1 MAPDT
6 TPVSARGSSWRAA
19 TGRTRILVMEDQPEV
34 HRTLDD
40 ALGERYSYEFASC
53 VEQARE
59 KLSAA
64 PFHLALWEIQ
74 TPSEFGF
81 ALVEEIIRE
90 YPETAIVLITRL
102 DDPEVADRA
111 FGLGVSGY
119 LVRPFLTRQL
129 LITMMNVLRQR
140 DISVEKQ
147 AEARQDGLA
156 VARERAIEELH
167 GSRQETVEC
176 LARTVECLAR
186 AIEMHD
192 AETGQHVKRM
202 GLIAAF
208 LGDLLGLDRG
218 RVLLLRAAAP
228 MHDVGKIATPEDI
241 LQKPGPLTPSER
253 KQMERHTTVGNQI
266 LGDSD
271 SDLLRMAAKIALT
284 HHERWDGNGY
294 PLGLSGEGIPLEG
307 RIVAVVDVFD
317 ALLSHRCYWPAMSV
331 DAVAATIREGRGSQ
345 FDPQIVDALLNHLD
359 EALRLRSVHP

>member
-1 MAPDT
+1 MQRRERGAKVRLMAPDP
-6 TPVSARGSSWRAA
+6 TPVSALGSSWKAA

-64 PFHLALWEIQ
+64 PFHLAFCEIQ
-74 TPSEFGF
+74 TQSEFGF

-111 FGLGVSGY
+111 FGLEVSGY
-119 LVRPFLTRQL
+119 LVRPFLARQL

-140 DISVEKQ
+140 DIAVEKQ
-147 AEARQDGLA
+147 AEARRD
-156 VARERAIEELH
+156 
-167 GSRQETVEC
+167 
-176 LARTVECLAR
+176 
-186 AIEMHD
+186 
-192 AETGQHVKRM
+192 
-202 GLIAAF
+202 
-208 LGDLLGLDRG
+208 
-218 RVLLLRAAAP
+218 
-228 MHDVGKIATPEDI
+228 
-241 LQKPGPLTPSER
+241 
-253 KQMERHTTVGNQI
+253 
-266 LGDSD
+266 
-271 SDLLRMAAKIALT
+271 MAAKIALT

-294 PLGLSGEGIPLEG
+294 PLGLNGEGIPLEG

-317 ALLSHRCYWPAMSV
+317 SLLSGRCHWPAMSV